1 MTHTELHMN
10 TDDKLKQLSE
20 ARKKAAEVNKGNKY
34 SSKINRLLG
43 ETLKRALVQDEA
55 IRSRKVVEAL
65 LTKAEDGDV
74 HAIKEV
80 FDRIDGKVI
89 QENKVSGD
97 SDQPVMIQVI
107 TGIDD

>member
-1 MTHTELHMN
+1 MTKE
-10 TDDKLKQLSE
+10 E
-20 ARKKAAEVNKGNKY
+20 RKILAAQRSSEVNKGNKN

-43 ETLKRALVQDEA
+43 ETLKRALIQDEA
-55 IRSRKVVEAL
+55 IRSRKVVDAL

-74 HAIKEV
+74 SAIKEV

>member
-1 MTHTELHMN
+1 MTKE
-10 TDDKLKQLSE
+10 E
-20 ARKKAAEVNKGNKY
+20 RKILAAQRSSEVNKGNKN

-43 ETLKRALVQDEA
+43 ETLKRALIQDEA
-55 IRSRKVVEAL
+55 IRSRKVVDAL
-65 LTKAEDGDV
+65 LAKAEDGDV
-74 HAIKEV
+74 SAIKEV